1 MRTQRTWK
9 LGALAAVVAVAL
21 TACES
26 ENALDTNLITA
37 SSVPDQ
43 FDFSVN
49 GLDNVTGGV
58 RYFWT
63 VTGPQAQIDM
73 SQTITSGTAIVQIRD
88 GAGDVRYQEDAA
100 DGIDTTTVAG
110 ASGFWQIDIVLTKVT
125 GGFGFTAV
133 RVPCRARRS
142 GGLAASVAPSP
153 LPCSW
158 RRRSRL
164 DRSPPS
170 SPPRILPPSC
180 SAQRGT
186 SRPTVGGTWL
196 KQSIG

>member
-133 RVPCRARRS
+133 RVP
-142 GGLAASVAPSP
+142 
-153 LPCSW
+153 
-158 RRRSRL
+158 
-164 DRSPPS
+164 
-170 SPPRILPPSC
+170 
-180 SAQRGT
+180 
-186 SRPTVGGTWL
+186 
-196 KQSIG
+196 